1 MTVSGTLYGKSA
13 DLTKISFY
21 DNGSHRRAFF
31 QASTLCLKIEMK
43 MATISNPALQS
54 VYTRSSE
61 SIFSRFI
68 TWCNNQQEDRLMWVG
83 IALAGHGCVI
93 TPLSIMAVLL
103 AGTNL
108 FLFVTVLV
116 AMGLSLVTNLA
127 ALPTRI
133 TIPVFILSILIDLVV
148 IISCMVIGF
157 DITSTYI

>member
-1 MTVSGTLYGKSA
+1 
-13 DLTKISFY
+13 
-21 DNGSHRRAFF
+21 
-31 QASTLCLKIEMK
+31 
-43 MATISNPALQS
+43 MATISNPSLQV
-54 VYTRSSE
+54 VYNRSSE
-61 SIFSRFI
+61 SVFSRFM
-68 TWCNNQQEDRLMWVG
+68 TWCNNQQENRLLWLG

-103 AGTNL
+103 AGSNL
-108 FLFVTVLV
+108 FLFIVVLV

-148 IISCMVIGF
+148 IISCLVIGF

>member
-1 MTVSGTLYGKSA
+1 
-13 DLTKISFY
+13 
-21 DNGSHRRAFF
+21 
-31 QASTLCLKIEMK
+31 
-43 MATISNPALQS
+43 
-54 VYTRSSE
+54 
-61 SIFSRFI
+61 
-68 TWCNNQQEDRLMWVG
+68 MWLGV
-83 IALAGHGCVI
+83 ALAGHGCVI

-148 IISCMVIGF
+148 IISCLVIGF